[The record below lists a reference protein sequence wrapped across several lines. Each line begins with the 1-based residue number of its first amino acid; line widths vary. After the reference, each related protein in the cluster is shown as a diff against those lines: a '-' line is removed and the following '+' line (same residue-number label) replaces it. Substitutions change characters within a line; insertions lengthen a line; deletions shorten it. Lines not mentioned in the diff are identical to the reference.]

1 MGIIASLMR
10 APGAQ
15 IWLPTGEVDPIE
27 VTMELFK
34 WRQFEPEVIL
44 LAVGW
49 YLRFSRRAI
58 EQLLMLLTIETTPSH
73 VAGFLG
79 YFAVLSLVILPAAV
93 AFARRKTSRWF
104 LLCAG
109 SSLLIGGALNWW
121 GLLPI
126 FSWNG

>member
-1 MGIIASLMR
+1 MR

-44 LAVGW
+44 
-49 YLRFSRRAI
+49 
-58 EQLLMLLTIETTPSH
+58 
-73 VAGFLG
+73 
-79 YFAVLSLVILPAAV
+79 PAAV
-93 AFARRKTSRWF
+93 AFVRRKTSRWF